1 MYKLPV
7 DEKTKDVSLDAE
19 WVNLIKD
26 AKESGLTIAEVRN
39 FLENPYSFNHFTSN
53 INKIE

>member
-7 DEKTKDVSLDAE
+7 DEKTKDVSLDTE